1 MNSFYEAMGPI
12 GFFIVVAIIVQIIF
26 DYKLKVRLIEK
37 GLVDEKVK
45 FLYQKHSGQPVPS
58 SLKWG
63 MVLFGI
69 GIAIIAGRFVPYDI
83 ADEVTIAGMFIM
95 AGLALLIYALIVYRV
110 ERRQPRAGSAE

>member
-1 MNSFYEAMGPI
+1 VNSLYEAMGPI
-12 GFFIVVAIIVQIIF
+12 GFFVVVAVIVQIIF

-45 FLYQKHSGQPVPS
+45 YLYQKHAGQSVPS

-69 GIAIIAGRFVPYDI
+69 GVAFIVGRFAPYDI
-83 ADEVTIAGMFIM
+83 ADEVTVAGMFIM
-95 AGLALLIYALIVYRV
+95 AGLALLIYAFIVYRV
-110 ERRQPRAGSAE
+110 EHHQTGPGVAE

>member
-1 MNSFYEAMGPI
+1 VNSLYEVMGPI
-12 GFFIVVAIIVQIIF
+12 GFFVVVAIIVQIIF

-37 GLVDEKVK
+37 GLVDEKLK
-45 FLYQKHSGQPVPS
+45 YLYQKQSERSVPS

-69 GIAIIAGRFVPYDI
+69 GAAIIFGRIVPYDI

-95 AGLALLIYALIVYRV
+95 AGLALLIYAFVVYRV
-110 ERRQPRAGSAE
+110 ERRQAGAGTAD